1 MTAPTVDRIEDLLR
15 ELAPRV
21 LGALVRRYGHFD
33 ACEDAVQEALL
44 AASQQWPAA
53 EIPDNPL
60 AWLIRVASR
69 RLTDELRSEQAR
81 RRREETVATQVPL
94 DHYLAPSAEGEAAG
108 KPEDQDDALILLFL
122 CCHPSLPRPSQL
134 ALTLRAV
141 GGLTTEEVARGLLV
155 PEETL
160 RKRITR
166 AKQTIKKSGLPFR
179 LPPAA
184 ERAER
189 LAAVLQVL
197 YLIFNEGYTSLDR
210 SELADEAIRITRL
223 AYAVLP
229 DDGEVAGLLA
239 LMLLTDARRAARTED
254 GDLVPL
260 DKQDRSKWNRAY
272 IAEGTA
278 LVTDAMSRTALGPYQ
293 LQAAIAALHDEAES
307 TEATDWRQIVG
318 LYDLLL
324 TLSDNPM
331 AKLNRAVAI
340 AQVLGPQA
348 GLDLLDELGN
358 DPRLANHH
366 RLETARAHFLEQAGQ
381 LQEAREHY
389 LKAARLTTSQPERR
403 HLNARA
409 VALEG
414 PRKSRSS

>member
-1 MTAPTVDRIEDLLR
+1 MTQPMAADEDLLR
-15 ELAPRV
+15 ASAPRV

-44 AASQQWPAA
+44 AAALQWPQ
-53 EIPDNPL
+53 EGRPDDPL

-69 RLTDELRSEQAR
+69 RLTDELRSQEAR
-81 RRREETVATQVPL
+81 RRREDTVALQVPM
-94 DHYLAPSAEGEAAG
+94 DHYLAPAADE
-108 KPEDQDDALILLFL
+108 PREVHDDALILLFL

-141 GGLTTEEVARGLLV
+141 GGLTTEEIARGLLV

-179 LPPAA
+179 MPPVA

-189 LAAVLQVL
+189 LAAVRQVL
-197 YLIFNEGYTSLDR
+197 YLIFNEGYTSLGR

-223 AYAVLP
+223 ASAVLP

-239 LMLLTDARRAARTED
+239 LLLLTDARRTARTGPD
-254 GDLVPL
+254 GELVPL
-260 DKQDRSKWNRAY
+260 DEQDRTLWNQAY

-278 LVTDAMSRTALGPYQ
+278 LVTDAMARTALGPYQ
-293 LQAAIAALHDEAES
+293 LQAAIAALHDEADSPER
-307 TEATDWRQIVG
+307 TDWRQILG
-318 LYDLLL
+318 LYDLLVRF
-324 TLSDNPM
+324 SDNPV
-331 AKLNRAVAI
+331 AKLNRAVAV
-340 AQVLGPQA
+340 ARVLGPQA
-348 GLDLLDELGN
+348 GLELLDELET

-366 RLETARAHFLEQAGQ
+366 RLETARAHFLEQAGRI
-381 LQEAREHY
+381 QEAREHY
-389 LKAARLTTSQPERR
+389 LKAARLTTSQAERR

-409 VALEG
+409 TRL
-414 PRKSRSS
+414 